1 MSSGGKGGEQKTE
14 IDPDV
19 KRVMMDMAAR
29 GKQISQ
35 LPKLNYQGL
44 TMAAP
49 SAATEHYANARNAQ
63 ANLLGVGMAGSPLDG
78 LPEAKEVNGMRGY
91 SAYDLYKDDIA
102 RQDPSQ
108 LAKYNAITPGQFEMP
123 APAPGQIPPFNNPGF
138 PGYGGGMFNIPNI
151 DYDTL
156 MAMYSQGGR
165 R

>member
-1 MSSGGKGGEQKTE
+1 MSSGGKGGETSTE

-49 SAATEHYANARNAQ
+49 SAASEHYANARNAQ
-63 ANLLGVGMAGSPLDG
+63 ANLLGVGMEGSPLAG
-78 LPEAKEVNGMRGY
+78 LPEAKEINGMRGY

-102 RQDPSQ
+102 RQDPNQ
-108 LAKYNAITPGQFEMP
+108 LAKYNAITPGQFQMP
-123 APAPGQIPPFNNPGF
+123 NVPQIPGGPQMPGF
-138 PGYGGGMFNIPNI
+138 PPNIPGLDYNTIASIYGGR
-151 DYDTL
+151 Y
-156 MAMYSQGGR
+156 GR
-165 R
+165 

>member
-63 ANLLGVGMAGSPLDG
+63 ANLLGVGMEGSPLDG
-78 LPEAKEVNGMRGY
+78 LPEAKEMNGMRGY

-102 RQDPSQ
+102 RQDPSK
-108 LAKYNAITPGQFEMP
+108 LAAYNAITPGQFEMP
-123 APAPGQIPPFNNPGF
+123 TTGGNGQYPGVPNIPGA
-138 PGYGGGMFNIPNI
+138 PNI
-151 DYDTL
+151 DWEMIQRLYGVR
-156 MAMYSQGGR
+156 MP
-165 R
+165 

>member
-14 IDPDV
+14 IDADV

-63 ANLLGVGMAGSPLDG
+63 ANLLGVGMEGSPLGG

-108 LAKYNAITPGQFEMP
+108 LAAYNAITPGQFDVPGANMP
-123 APAPGQIPPFNNPGF
+123 QGSMY
-138 PGYGGGMFNIPNI
+138 PGYGGGMFNIPNL

-156 MAMYSQGGR
+156 MAIYGQR
-165 R
+165 AV

>member
-1 MSSGGKGGEQKTE
+1 MSSGGKGGETSTE

-19 KRVMMDMAAR
+19 KRVMMDMANR

-63 ANLLGVGMAGSPLDG
+63 ANLLGVGMEGSPLAG
-78 LPEAKEVNGMRGY
+78 LPEAKEINGMRGY

-102 RQDPSQ
+102 RQDPNQ
-108 LAKYNAITPGQFEMP
+108 LAKYNAITPGQFQMP
-123 APAPGQIPPFNNPGF
+123 NVPQIPGGPQMPGF
-138 PGYGGGMFNIPNI
+138 PYTPGLDYSTIASIYGGR
-151 DYDTL
+151 Y
-156 MAMYSQGGR
+156 GR
-165 R
+165 